1 MPPPMTPLDSSGAL
15 WNLLEHN
22 RNTCEWKL
30 TVMATSAVARE
41 TVFALRRQIAKIEE
55 TLPERLQAPA
65 GAPVDAPRNPTAD
78 VTPQDPTADIPPKNL
93 TIVRRGLAV
102 APPDAFLR
110 TGAEGL
116 DTALGGGL
124 PKAAL
129 SEIHGAATRDAG
141 AVAGFALSLVS
152 LILKQG
158 PRLPVLWIGTAEIFR
173 EAGFPYARGLHRL
186 FGIEPEQ
193 LLFSEA
199 PRLLDA
205 LWTAEEAARMTALA
219 AVILE
224 IRGSPQR
231 LDLTATRRLH
241 ARAQSAGRP
250 VFLLRQA
257 GEPEPTAAPVR
268 LVLSAAPSAPR
279 QTIAGPLAG
288 SIGRPAFTVSIG
300 KSRTALPGQFT
311 LEWNPDER
319 SFEERRTGERRQE
332 PAANPVA
339 VVSASRR
346 RKDPA
351 PASGAVLA
359 FAAVGSPA
367 AGDQPSPGERAA
379 HRRPRRAG

>member
-1 MPPPMTPLDSSGAL
+1 
-15 WNLLEHN
+15 
-22 RNTCEWKL
+22 
-30 TVMATSAVARE
+30 MATSAVARE
-41 TVFALRRQIAKIEE
+41 TVFALRRQIAKIEG
-55 TLPERLQAPA
+55 TLPERLEVPA
-65 GAPVDAPRNPTAD
+65 GAAPVDAD
-78 VTPQDPTADIPPKNL
+78 VTPQDL

-116 DTALGGGL
+116 DTALSGGL

-173 EAGFPYARGLHRL
+173 EAGFPYARGLHAV

-205 LWTAEEAARMTALA
+205 LWIAEEAARMTALA

-241 ARAQSAGRP
+241 ARAQNAGRP

-279 QTIAGPLAG
+279 QTIAGPPLAG

-319 SFEERRTGERRQE
+319 SFEERRAGERRQE
-332 PAANPVA
+332 PAANPVP

-346 RKDPA
+346 GKDPA

>member
-1 MPPPMTPLDSSGAL
+1 MTPLDSSDAL

-22 RNTCEWKL
+22 RNNCEWKL

-41 TVFALRRQIAKIEE
+41 TVFALRRQIAKIEG
-55 TLPERLQAPA
+55 TLPERLEAPA
-65 GAPVDAPRNPTAD
+65 GAASVDAD
-78 VTPQDPTADIPPKNL
+78 VTPHNL

-102 APPDAFLR
+102 ATPDAFLH

-116 DTALGGGL
+116 DTALSGGL

-152 LILKQG
+152 LILKRG
-158 PRLPVLWIGTAEIFR
+158 PRLPVLWIGTTEVFQ
-173 EAGFPYARGLHRL
+173 EAGFPYAGGLHAL

-241 ARAQSAGRP
+241 ARAQNAGRP
-250 VFLLRQA
+250 VFLLRHA

-268 LVLSAAPSAPR
+268 LVLSAAPSASR
-279 QTIAGPLAG
+279 ETIAGPLAG
-288 SIGRPAFTVSIG
+288 SIGRPAFTVNIG

-311 LEWNPDER
+311 LEWNPHEHV
-319 SFEERRTGERRQE
+319 FEERRIGKER
-332 PAANPVA
+332 AKNPVP
-339 VVSASRR
+339 VVSAPRR
-346 RKDPA
+346 GEDPA
-351 PASGAVLA
+351 AASGAVLA
-359 FAAVGSPA
+359 FPAFASPA
-367 AGDQPSPGERAA
+367 PGDQPSPRERAA

>member
-1 MPPPMTPLDSSGAL
+1 MTPLDSSAAL

-22 RNTCEWKL
+22 RNNCEWKL

-41 TVFALRRQIAKIEE
+41 TVFALRRQIAKIEG

-65 GAPVDAPRNPTAD
+65 AAPVDAPRNPTAD
-78 VTPQDPTADIPPKNL
+78 VTPQDPTADVTPKNL

-110 TGAEGL
+110 TGAEDL

-173 EAGFPYARGLHRL
+173 EAGFPYATGLHRL

-319 SFEERRTGERRQE
+319 SFEERRAGERRQE
-332 PAANPVA
+332 RAANPVP

-346 RKDPA
+346 GKDPA

>member
-1 MPPPMTPLDSSGAL
+1 
-15 WNLLEHN
+15 
-22 RNTCEWKL
+22 
-30 TVMATSAVARE
+30 MATSAVARE
-41 TVFALRRQIAKIEE
+41 TVFALRRQIAKIEG

-65 GAPVDAPRNPTAD
+65 GAAPVDADVTPRDPTAD
-78 VTPQDPTADIPPKNL
+78 VTPGDL

-116 DTALGGGL
+116 DAALSGGL

-241 ARAQSAGRP
+241 ARARSAGRP

-279 QTIAGPLAG
+279 ETIAGPLAG

-319 SFEERRTGERRQE
+319 SFEERRAKEGRARQE
-332 PAANPVA
+332 RAANPVA

-346 RKDPA
+346 GKNPA

-359 FAAVGSPA
+359 FPTVGSPA